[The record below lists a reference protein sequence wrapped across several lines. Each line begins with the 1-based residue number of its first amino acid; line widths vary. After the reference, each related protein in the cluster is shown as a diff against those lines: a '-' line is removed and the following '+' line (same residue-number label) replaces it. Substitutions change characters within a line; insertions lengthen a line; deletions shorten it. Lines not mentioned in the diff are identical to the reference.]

1 MKKTYQLTVAGKEA
15 LEKELAEL
23 IALRGEIARKI
34 AEARDNGDLAENS
47 EYDEARNRQAVD
59 ESRINEINTILLNST
74 IIKAK
79 TSTKVTIGNT
89 VVLENEGTKKTYTI
103 VGSVEADPLEG
114 RISDESPIGQALL
127 GKAVGEAVSIK
138 TPKGETSYMI
148 VEIK

>member
-23 IALRGEIARKI
+23 VALRGEIARQI

-47 EYDEARNRQAVD
+47 EYDAARDRQAVV

-79 TSTKVTIGNT
+79 ASTKIAIGNT
-89 VVLENEGTKKTYTI
+89 IVLDNNGTKKTYTI

-127 GKAVGEAVSIK
+127 GKAVGEQVGIK
-138 TPKGETSYMI
+138 TPKGETSYTI

>member
-1 MKKTYQLTVAGKEA
+1 MKKTYQLTTAGKEA

-23 IALRGEIARKI
+23 VALRGEVARQI

-47 EYDEARNRQAVD
+47 EYDAARDRQAVV

-79 TSTKVTIGNT
+79 VSTKITIGST
-89 VVLENEGTKKTYTI
+89 VVLENDGTKKTYTI

-127 GKAVGEAVSIK
+127 GKAVGEQVSIK
-138 TPKGETSYMI
+138 TPKGETSYI
-148 VEIK
+148 VVEIK